1 MTELQNWPEV
11 TIVALA
17 SAQHAFEEVMLHEMI
32 EVGNLPGI
40 VMVPFALNQ
49 DASELL

>member
-1 MTELQNWPEV
+1 MTELRNWLEV

-17 SAQHAFEEVMLHEMI
+17 SAQHVFEEIMLHEMI
-32 EVGNLPGI
+32 EVGNLPRV

-49 DASELL
+49 DASKLL